1 MKMKTMTILILI
13 LLAVPLSGCAGRVS
27 TASELTAPASTAA
40 LPEHIPVEPVTGST
54 KIADVINDPLLG
66 DCGRL
71 LFPTDN
77 GYYSGDTL
85 SELRLVWYSN
95 IDPDETVEIVNY
107 VRGRA
112 AAGETVFYDIYTEEE
127 KSADPAKRDTG
138 LFFFKGTPGERFA
151 VCNAGGGFAY
161 VGAMHDS
168 FPHALELSK
177 LGYNAFALI
186 YRPGAQTACE
196 DLARALSFI
205 FENADELEVNTDG
218 YSLWGGSAGARM
230 AAWLGT
236 YGAAAFGGDE
246 LPQPAAVM
254 MQYTGHSEYSAND
267 PATYACVG
275 KSDGIANWRTMELRL
290 KKMSELGIDTEFH
303 VYDGLSH
310 GFGLG
315 TGTIA
320 DGWLNDA
327 VSFWQRQCGKA

>member
-1 MKMKTMTILILI
+1 MKTMTILILI

-66 DCGRL
+66 D
-71 LFPTDN
+71 
-77 GYYSGDTL
+77 
-85 SELRLVWYSN
+85 
-95 IDPDETVEIVNY
+95 
-107 VRGRA
+107 
-112 AAGETVFYDIYTEEE
+112 
-127 KSADPAKRDTG
+127 
-138 LFFFKGTPGERFA
+138 
-151 VCNAGGGFAY
+151 
-161 VGAMHDS
+161 
-168 FPHALELSK
+168 
-177 LGYNAFALI
+177 
-186 YRPGAQTACE
+186 
-196 DLARALSFI
+196 
-205 FENADELEVNTDG
+205 
-218 YSLWGGSAGARM
+218 
-230 AAWLGT
+230 

-320 DGWLNDA
+320 EGWLNDA

>member
-1 MKMKTMTILILI
+1 MFFSLMSCGRKASAVSENKNPAESAVAAAKADSFTDVTRKTQ
-13 LLAVPLSGCAGRVS
+13 VW
-27 TASELTAPASTAA
+27 
-40 LPEHIPVEPVTGST
+40 
-54 KIADVINDPLLG
+54 DVINDPVFG
-66 DCGRL
+66 DYGRL
-71 LFPTDN
+71 IFPVDRPLRE
-77 GYYSGDTL
+77 DLTL
-85 SELRLVWYSN
+85 EDMDEVLMWYN
-95 IDPDETVEIVNY
+95 DIKLDKTVEIVNY
-107 VRGRA
+107 LGQQA
-112 AAGETVFYDIYTEEE
+112 AAGTQVFYDIYTEEE
-127 KSADPAKRDTG
+127 KSEDPWKEDTG
-138 LFFFKGTPGERFA
+138 LFFFHGGPGA
-151 VCNAGGGFAY
+151 KTAICNAGGGMVY
-161 VGAMHDS
+161 VGAMQDS

-196 DLARALSFI
+196 DLARALSFV

-254 MQYTGHSEYSAND
+254 MQYTGHSEYSANA

-320 DGWLNDA
+320 EGWLNDA
-327 VSFWQRQCGKA
+327 VSFWQRQCEKA